1 MQDAMLSELYMRV
14 FHSKQEIE
22 RLNVRGS
29 DDRLRQVALAKNTLL
44 SELISIRTDQL
55 INGK

>member
-14 FHSKQEIE
+14 FRSKQEVE
-22 RLNVRGS
+22 SLSVRGS

-44 SELISIRTDQL
+44 SDLISIRTDQL
-55 INGK
+55 INGR